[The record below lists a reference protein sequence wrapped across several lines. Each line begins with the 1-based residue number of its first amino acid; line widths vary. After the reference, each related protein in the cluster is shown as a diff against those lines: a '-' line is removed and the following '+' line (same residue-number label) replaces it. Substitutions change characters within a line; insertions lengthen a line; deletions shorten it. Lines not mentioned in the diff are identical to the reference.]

1 MRIVDGLAALIG
13 LDFWAYMCKNH
24 ADMRTPL
31 EVEYGR
37 LLRRKRSAMLL
48 TTDEV
53 SELLGIPAVDIR
65 KIEEGCHSPTP
76 EVRERIKSA
85 LWANG
90 NGLPQGAKEIA
101 SSLDHPGG

>member
-1 MRIVDGLAALIG
+1 MGLRIVDGLAALIG

-53 SELLGIPAVDIR
+53 SELLGISAVAIR
-65 KIEEGCHSPTP
+65 EIEEGCHSPTP

-85 LWANG
+85 LLANG
-90 NGLPQGAKEIA
+90 NGLSRGAKEIA
-101 SSLDHPGG
+101 SSMA